1 MKFQKK
7 ILDHFSPS
15 LLSQGYF
22 KSLDFSPLILAVLGG
37 VHSLHVIRVQVRTLT
52 NLIRSHERIKF
63 AVRLD
68 FAIGLILTA
77 FLLHT

>member
-1 MKFQKK
+1 M
-7 ILDHFSPS
+7 H
-15 LLSQGYF
+15 
-22 KSLDFSPLILAVLGG
+22 
-37 VHSLHVIRVQVRTLT
+37 VQVRTHT

-77 FLLHT
+77 FYYTHENHQRTHGTRFDYSVIHISIHPSKELFSKMAPGEVGMSLP

>member
-1 MKFQKK
+1 MLNAF
-7 ILDHFSPS
+7 
-15 LLSQGYF
+15 
-22 KSLDFSPLILAVLGG
+22 
-37 VHSLHVIRVQVRTLT
+37 QVRTLT

-77 FLLHT
+77 FYYTHENHQRTHGPRFDYNLGSLKDNIQALSDTKLKLHKMIN